1 MQTSLVSFPTDLNDR
16 TERESF
22 LIVFPNGL
30 PAEMLV
36 VLGEVDELAVGLG
49 SVGRV
54 LEHDVAL
61 PEVF

>member
-1 MQTSLVSFPTDLNDR
+1 
-16 TERESF
+16 
-22 LIVFPNGL
+22 
-30 PAEMLV
+30 MLV

-61 PEVF
+61 SEVF